1 METKELA
8 NVNID
13 ALFER
18 ISTLIEE
25 SRKQVAKAVN
35 IAEVYTKYEIGRYIV
50 EDEQEGKYRAAY
62 GRQVLSV
69 LSQKLSDRFG
79 SGWSLETLKS
89 ARKFYSVY
97 SLETIGST
105 LLTQSEEET
114 LNRNLVNTVYQIQN
128 TSTAPHKFVLSWSH
142 YLVLM
147 RIKNSDARSFY
158 ELECAKQ
165 NWSVR
170 WLQRQVNSSLYERI
184 ALSSDKE
191 KVIRMAKEGE
201 IIEKPSDIIKN
212 PVTLEFLGLKQET
225 AYSESKLENAIIDK
239 MQAFLLEMGKGFLFE
254 ARQKRFTFEED
265 NYYVDLVFYN
275 RLLQCYVL
283 VDLKVDKLTHQ
294 DLGQMQMY
302 VNYYDRYQKLD
313 FEKPTVGIIL
323 CKEKNDALVELTLPK
338 ESNIYAAQYELYL
351 PDKQELQ
358 AKLKSWIEEFEENE
372 AASANLNYNEIDQ

>member
-128 TSTAPHKFVLSWSH
+128 TSIAPHKFVLSWSH

-358 AKLKSWIEEFEENE
+358 AKLKSWIDEFEENE
-372 AASANLNYNEIDQ
+372 ATLANLNYNEIEQ